1 MALTAFLDTSVLL
14 AGLIDFGPQSA
25 PAQSL
30 LHAVAE
36 KQITNVGTA
45 WHCCLEFFSVATR
58 LPAEFRLSPSDASQL
73 LESEIFAR
81 MAICELPAGD
91 RQALLRAASL
101 DATTGGRIYD
111 AHIAEIA
118 RSAAAAVVVTD
129 NRRHFL
135 AALKHGLRVETPS
148 EFLAAS
154 KSKRDSRVRARET
167 QSTDPRLQT
176 GQES

>member
-1 MALTAFLDTSVLL
+1 MSIFLDTSVLL

-36 KQITNVGTA
+36 KRIPSPATA

-58 LPAEFRLSPSDASQL
+58 LPPEFRIAPSEAAVL
-73 LESEIFAR
+73 LEQEVFAR
-81 MAICELPAGD
+81 MAVHDLPAAERLGIL
-91 RQALLRAASL
+91 QAAAR
-101 DATTGGRIYD
+101 DGTAGGRIYD

-118 RSAAAAVVVTD
+118 RAIKATVVVTD

-135 AALKHGLRVETPS
+135 AALRYGIRVETPT
-148 EFLAAS
+148 EFLVS
-154 KSKRDSRVRARET
+154 LKDKRS
-167 QSTDPRLQT
+167 S
-176 GQES
+176 